1 MAKSMYEI
9 IETGLIEVN
18 HDGNDAEFEIPTWLK
33 EASGKLESEE
43 DLASWADENNV
54 LHALIHSGIA
64 KTIIDLRAAIRP
76 TDIAG
81 EKKGDKIRVSILDD
95 LIKAQ
100 ERATTFSIKPAQRPG
115 TGGST
120 KSKAETEVLIKV
132 IQAMHDAGIDD
143 ETIKTMQVPVF
154 GNVKVSL
161 SLNNITRSE

>member
-9 IETGLIEVN
+9 IDTGMIEVN
-18 HDGNDAEFEIPTWLK
+18 HNGEDAEFEIPTWLK
-33 EASGKLESEE
+33 EASGKLENEE
-43 DLASWADENNV
+43 ELALWADENNV
-54 LHALIHSGIA
+54 MHALLHSGIA

-76 TDIAG
+76 ADVAG
-81 EKKGDKIRVSILDD
+81 EKKGEKVKISLIDDKSNAHNRSMNF
-95 LIKAQ
+95 
-100 ERATTFSIKPAQRPG
+100 TIKPAVRPG

-120 KSKAETEVLIKV
+120 KTKAETEVLTKV

-161 SLNNITRSE
+161 ALNNIKR